1 MTIYFDNDKNAYGYE
16 IAEYICTITDEQWRE
31 YAGTDKWDIIEG
43 IFTDITDTP
52 EYKEK
57 KRKEERERI
66 NNLKMTALDFLNV
79 LKSFGFTDA
88 QVEAYLDANLN
99 LKHQLQYCQN
109 VYCGVAKALMPIEY
123 EGITITA
130 DMVEAA
136 FIHKGE

>member
-1 MTIYFDNDKNAYGYE
+1 MEIKAKLNKPYSATDRSEFIVEQNHNLGYE
-16 IAEYICTITDEQWRE
+16 LKETEEALEAWGFTEEEQE
-31 YAGTDKWDIIEG
+31 EQ
-43 IFTDITDTP
+43 
-52 EYKEK
+52 
-57 KRKEERERI
+57 ERERI

>member
-1 MTIYFDNDKNAYGYE
+1 MFIAKYNDLIVAVGNSQEELQQDLILKNYDTIE
-16 IAEYICTITDEQWRE
+16 ETETEYIKYNGDYLTQAEINVKEQ
-31 YAGTDKWDIIEG
+31 
-43 IFTDITDTP
+43 
-52 EYKEK
+52 
-57 KRKEERERI
+57 ERI

-88 QVEAYLDANLN
+88 QVEAFLSANLN

-123 EGITITA
+123 EGIVITA

-136 FIHKGE
+136 FIQKGE